1 MKFLIKKKDNN
12 KIIQSSTLLN
22 KLLKEK
28 YFKKILSYETFSI
41 FVMADI
47 NGKKDAKLANSKI
60 TITNDKNKNKK
71 INFLPTVRVT
81 K

>member
-1 MKFLIKKKDNN
+1 
-12 KIIQSSTLLN
+12 
-22 KLLKEK
+22 
-28 YFKKILSYETFSI
+28 
-41 FVMADI
+41 MADI

-60 TITNDKNKNKK
+60 TIINDKNKNRK